1 MGEKQIKFKDVI
13 VIGFALFAMFF
24 GAGNLIFPPYL
35 GVLSGSS
42 WLVAFI
48 GFLFADGG
56 LALLAVIAAT
66 KFNGDTSRMF
76 SRAGK
81 GLSIVLG
88 CAMVICIGPLLA
100 IPRTAATTY
109 EMGILPTIGSGISPV
124 IFSIVFFAIVLVL
137 TIRPSKVVDI
147 VGSILTPAL
156 LIALAVLIVKGI
168 ISPLGDIRDTSL
180 IQNVFA
186 EGITQGYQT
195 MDALAASVFASIIIM
210 SVIAKGYTGEKEKM
224 KATVSAGVI
233 AVIGMALVYGGL
245 CYLGATVSKIYG
257 QDVQQTALIVSIT
270 ASLLGNTGKIL
281 LAIIV
286 ALACLTT
293 AIGLSSAAGQY
304 FSTLTDGKL
313 KYEHIVIAVC
323 VFSAIISNFGV
334 STIIQFSAP
343 ILSMVYPATITLVI
357 LALFS
362 NKIKNDNVFKCAA
375 YMALLVSVLTVATS
389 FGINIPLVNSLPLAS
404 LGFNWVVPVVI
415 AGIIGNF
422 IPSQSSKAVQ

>member
-66 KFNGDTSRMF
+66 KFNGDTSKMF

-168 ISPLGDIRDTSL
+168 VSPLGDIRDASL
-180 IQNVFA
+180 IQNVFS

-210 SVIAKGYTGEKEKM
+210 SVISKGYTGEKEKM

-245 CYLGATVSKIYG
+245 CYLGATVSEIYG

-270 ASLLGNTGKIL
+270 AALLGNTGKIL

-304 FSTLTDGKL
+304 FSTLTNGKL
-313 KYEHIVIAVC
+313 KYEHIVIVVC

-334 STIIQFSAP
+334 STIIKFSSP

-362 NKIKNDNVFKCAA
+362 NQIKNDNVFKCAA

-389 FGINIPLVNSLPLAS
+389 FGVNIPLVNSLPLAS
-404 LGFNWVVPVVI
+404 LGFNWVVPVLI

>member
-1 MGEKQIKFKDVI
+1 MGKTKDVI
-13 VIGFALFAMFF
+13 VFGFALFAMFF

-35 GVLSGSS
+35 GIITGPE
-42 WLVAFI
+42 WLIAFL
-48 GFLFADGG
+48 GFTFADAG
-56 LALLAVIAAT
+56 LALLAVMAT
-66 KFNGDTSRMF
+66 AKFDGNVVEMF
-76 SRAGK
+76 KRCGMK
-81 GLSIVLG
+81 LGILIG
-88 CAMVICIGPLLA
+88 CADILCIGPFLA
-100 IPRTAATTY
+100 IPRTGATTY
-109 EMGILPTIGSGISPV
+109 EMGIMPLFGTSIPV
-124 IFSIVFFAIVLVL
+124 LLFCILFFAISYVL

-147 VGSILTPAL
+147 VGQFLTPAL
-156 LIALAVLIVKGI
+156 LIALAFIIIKGI
-168 ISPLGDIRDTSL
+168 ISPLGDIVDKPM
-180 IQNVFA
+180 IPNVFA

-224 KATVSAGVI
+224 KATISAGVI

-245 CYLGATVSKIYG
+245 CYLGATVSQQYG
-257 QDVQQTALIVSIT
+257 QDVQQTALIVAIT
-270 ASLLGNTGKIL
+270 AALLGTTGKIL

-313 KYEHIVIAVC
+313 KYEHIVIVVC

-334 STIIQFSAP
+334 STIIQFSSP

-389 FGINIPLVNSLPLAS
+389 FGVKIPLVNSLPFAS
-404 LGFNWVVPVVI
+404 LGFNWIVPVVI

-422 IPSQSSKAVQ
+422 IPSKSSKTA

>member
-1 MGEKQIKFKDVI
+1 MGEKQINFKDVI

-42 WLVAFI
+42 WLIAFI

-66 KFNGDTSRMF
+66 KFNGDTSKMF

-81 GLSIVLG
+81 GLSIALG

-124 IFSIVFFAIVLVL
+124 IFSIVFFALVLVL

-168 ISPLGDIRDTSL
+168 ISPLGEIRDSSL

-224 KATVSAGVI
+224 KATISAGVI

-245 CYLGATVSKIYG
+245 CYLGATVSQQYG
-257 QDVQQTALIVSIT
+257 QDVQQTALIVAIT
-270 ASLLGNTGKIL
+270 AALLGTTGKIL

-313 KYEHIVIAVC
+313 KYEHIVIVVC

-334 STIIQFSAP
+334 STIIQFSSP
-343 ILSMVYPATITLVI
+343 ILSMIYPATITLVI

-389 FGINIPLVNSLPLAS
+389 FGVKIPLVNSLPFAS
-404 LGFNWVVPVVI
+404 LGFNWIVPVVI

-422 IPSQSSKAVQ
+422 IPSKSSKTA

>member
-1 MGEKQIKFKDVI
+1 
-13 VIGFALFAMFF
+13 
-24 GAGNLIFPPYL
+24 
-35 GVLSGSS
+35 
-42 WLVAFI
+42 
-48 GFLFADGG
+48 
-56 LALLAVIAAT
+56 
-66 KFNGDTSRMF
+66 MF

-81 GLSIVLG
+81 GLSIALG

-124 IFSIVFFAIVLVL
+124 IFSIVFFALVLVL

-168 ISPLGDIRDTSL
+168 VSPLGEIRDSSL

-224 KATVSAGVI
+224 KATISAGVI

-245 CYLGATVSKIYG
+245 CYLGATVSQQYG
-257 QDVQQTALIVSIT
+257 QDVQQTALIVAIT
-270 ASLLGNTGKIL
+270 AALLGTTGKIL

-313 KYEHIVIAVC
+313 KYEHIVIVVC

-334 STIIQFSAP
+334 STIIKFSSP

-389 FGINIPLVNSLPLAS
+389 FGVKIPLVNSLPFAS
-404 LGFNWVVPVVI
+404 LGFNWIVPVVI

-422 IPSQSSKAVQ
+422 IPSKSSKTA

>member
-1 MGEKQIKFKDVI
+1 
-13 VIGFALFAMFF
+13 
-24 GAGNLIFPPYL
+24 
-35 GVLSGSS
+35 
-42 WLVAFI
+42 
-48 GFLFADGG
+48 
-56 LALLAVIAAT
+56 
-66 KFNGDTSRMF
+66 
-76 SRAGK
+76 
-81 GLSIVLG
+81 
-88 CAMVICIGPLLA
+88 
-100 IPRTAATTY
+100 
-109 EMGILPTIGSGISPV
+109 MGILPTIGSGISPV
-124 IFSIVFFAIVLVL
+124 IFSIVFFALVLVL

-168 ISPLGDIRDTSL
+168 VSPLGEIRDSSL

-224 KATVSAGVI
+224 KATISAGV
-233 AVIGMALVYGGL
+233 GMALVYGGL
-245 CYLGATVSKIYG
+245 CYLGATVSQQYG
-257 QDVQQTALIVSIT
+257 QDVQQTALIVAIT
-270 ASLLGNTGKIL
+270 AALLGTTGKIL

-313 KYEHIVIAVC
+313 KYEHIVIVVC

-334 STIIQFSAP
+334 STIIQFSSP

-389 FGINIPLVNSLPLAS
+389 FGVKIPLVNSLPFAS
-404 LGFNWVVPVVI
+404 LGFNWIVPVVI

-422 IPSQSSKAVQ
+422 IPSKSSKTA

>member
-1 MGEKQIKFKDVI
+1 MGEKQINFKDVI

-66 KFNGDTSRMF
+66 KFNGDTSKMF

-81 GLSIVLG
+81 GLSIALG

-109 EMGILPTIGSGISPV
+109 EMGIMPLFGTSIPV
-124 IFSIVFFAIVLVL
+124 LLFCILFFAISYVL

-147 VGSILTPAL
+147 VGQFLTPAL
-156 LIALAVLIVKGI
+156 LIALAFIIIKGI
-168 ISPLGDIRDTSL
+168 ISPLGDIVDKPM
-180 IQNVFA
+180 IPNVFA

-224 KATVSAGVI
+224 KATISAGVI

-245 CYLGATVSKIYG
+245 CYLGATVSQQYG
-257 QDVQQTALIVSIT
+257 QDVQQTALIVAIT
-270 ASLLGNTGKIL
+270 AALLGTTGKIL

-313 KYEHIVIAVC
+313 KYEHIVIVVC

-334 STIIQFSAP
+334 STIIQFSSP

-389 FGINIPLVNSLPLAS
+389 FGVKIPLVNSLPFAS
-404 LGFNWVVPVVI
+404 LGFNWIVPVVI

-422 IPSQSSKAVQ
+422 IPSKSSKTA